1 MAYLYN
7 MKKIVRITENDIVNI
22 VEKVL
27 LENRRFEVNQNRP
40 YKFKV
45 GGKVYK
51 VDFFDRTSDGN
62 SEEKDIKQ
70 VSFKI
75 NGKGENVFGLETGKQ
90 VYGQIMY
97 PEKYQKIIGIKDP
110 LHYDLLVDQIS
121 ELLYLHLNGKGNV
134 ELPKLNT

>member
-1 MAYLYN
+1 

-27 LENRRFEVNQNRP
+27 LENRRFDVKQNRP

-45 GGKVYK
+45 GSKVYK

-70 VSFKI
+70 VSFTI

-90 VYGQIMY
+90 VYGHIHN
-97 PEKYQKIIGIKDP
+97 PKKYQKIIGIEDSVN
-110 LHYDLLVDQIS
+110 YNLLVDQIS

>member
-1 MAYLYN
+1 MC
-7 MKKIVRITENDIVNI
+7 IRDSDIVSI

-27 LENRRFEVNQNRP
+27 LENRRFDVNQNRP

-45 GGKVYK
+45 GGKIYK

-70 VSFKI
+70 VSFTI

-90 VYGQIMY
+90 VYGHIHN
-97 PEKYQKIIGIKDP
+97 PKKYQKIICIKDSTN
-110 LHYDLLVDQIS
+110 YNLLVDKINDV
-121 ELLYLHLNGKGNV
+121 LYTHLNGNGNV
-134 ELPKLNT
+134 VLKKLNT